1 MGKRRL
7 SYDYN
12 QPEIWQ
18 MNCNSEVIQD
28 KQIVKPKKSEPTISI
43 VPETIIISKTTI
55 FDIFLYTIAGIS
67 AVISGYN
74 SFLWF
79 VTINQFIIAIGLA
92 LMLVSCSII
101 FPVIYKTTKKSFYLI
116 LAYIAIFLSVFTT
129 IAGQYNNYSLRQE
142 QLNNN
147 KVTANI
153 AKSNT
158 TQLILD
164 ESRLNTTKTDLIQ
177 SKNLVENI
185 ISVYVAKEWGIKNQ
199 QIELNKIQED
209 IKNIDT
215 QLNDISAKKQFA
227 ISQEQQSTITRKEFH
242 GFIAGIFNVN
252 ANIIELLIY
261 CIFAIFI
268 DIVCPLVAYNIK
280 RKG

>member
-1 MGKRRL
+1 MGKRQL
-7 SYDYN
+7 SDNYN

-18 MNCNSEVIQD
+18 MNCNSEAIKD
-28 KQIVKPKKSEPTISI
+28 KQIIKPKITESVISI
-43 VPETIIISKTTI
+43 VPKTIIVSKTTI
-55 FDIFLYTIAGIS
+55 FDVFLYAIAKIS
-67 AVISGYN
+67 ALISGYN

-79 VTINQFIIAIGLA
+79 VTVNQFIIAIGLA

-129 IAGQYNNYSLRQE
+129 IAGQYNNYSLKQE

-158 TQLILD
+158 AQLILD
-164 ESRLNTTKTDLIQ
+164 EARLNATKTDLIQ
-177 SKNLVENI
+177 SKSLVEKI
-185 ISVYVAKEWGIKNQ
+185 ISVYVAKEWGIRNQ
-199 QIELNKIQED
+199 QLELNKIQEN

-215 QLNDISAKKQFA
+215 QLNDISTKKQLA
-227 ISQEQQSTITRKEFH
+227 MSQEQQSTIIRKEFH